1 METGPMLPFHH
12 VCGYTLFPTAQ
23 CVGARWVGVIRVLEG
38 TGAVRCQTTEEEY
51 DTECAAIVGAT
62 IDAASVANLIRAGF
76 RSASRLGLLGKF

>member
-1 METGPMLPFHH
+1 METGPMLPFNH

-38 TGAVRCQTTEEEY
+38 TGAVRCQTTEQEF
-51 DTECAAIVGAT
+51 DTEYAAIVGAT

-76 RSASRLGLLGKF
+76 